1 MRTIKKSFIYLLSL
15 SILSVSCSKDDEFL
29 IDENANLTSSKTEV
43 IEIYTSKLPENVTK
57 IEKVTSSHPTL
68 LNSSLI
74 SKNLNSEITKS
85 SENEN
90 AIYYFNNEQYA
101 TLSYNGAFV
110 YASVFDE
117 NNLPIN
123 NFIADFSD
131 VESMNIVTIEYLD
144 TGITDVIQIN
154 STNKSW
160 GSCMDDAIDQ
170 LYDDWNDDPAGT
182 FSCWVTGPLCA
193 IGGGIA
199 CGIQQL

>member
-1 MRTIKKSFIYLLSL
+1 
-15 SILSVSCSKDDEFL
+15 
-29 IDENANLTSSKTEV
+29 
-43 IEIYTSKLPENVTK
+43 
-57 IEKVTSSHPTL
+57 
-68 LNSSLI
+68 
-74 SKNLNSEITKS
+74 LNSENTKS
-85 SENEN
+85 SESEN

-101 TLSYNGAFV
+101 TLSYNGANV

-123 NFIADFSD
+123 NFIADFSE
-131 VESMNIVTIEYLD
+131 VESNNIVTIEYLD

-182 FSCWVTGPLCA
+182 FTCWVTGPLCA